1 MSAVLEQESQVAAVS
16 QIFLLTQRKL
26 FSAVHSPNGV
36 KIQTGDGK
44 LTILEEGKK
53 HKFVKKV
60 TEITF
65 SGVVAGK
72 AGKDV
77 LYVTERAVFALKADG
92 IHLIEVAP
100 GIDVQTQVLDEMDF
114 EPIVD
119 RDADGNV
126 KLMDARIFKDEVMGM
141 TIE

>member
-1 MSAVLEQESQVAAVS
+1 MASRKEATTVKLNQVTEDVLKVIDSYGFKQEGAYN
-16 QIFLLTQRKL
+16 LRL
-26 FSAVHSPNGV
+26 NGMA
-36 KIQTGDGK
+36 
-44 LTILEEGKK
+44 
-53 HKFVKKV
+53 
-60 TEITF
+60 EITF